1 MIRLIVALTI
11 LLVGGPTRAGDRPP
25 NVNAADARAAFEQS
39 DTNHDGAIDHE
50 EYQERITEVFF
61 FADKNKDGWLEP
73 DELDVLVF
81 ADDFKADDKD
91 KDGRVSLR
99 EFMRV
104 RFRDFTKADT
114 NDDGVLEL
122 DEVVATYDGKHK

>member
-1 MIRLIVALTI
+1 MMRLVVTLTL
-11 LLVGGPTRAGDRPP
+11 LLVAGAAR
-25 NVNAADARAAFEQS
+25 AADGSKEQRADPRAAFEQS
-39 DTNHDGAIDHE
+39 DTNHDGVIDHE
-50 EYQERITEVFF
+50 EYQARITEVFF

-91 KDGRVSLR
+91 RDGRVSMR
-99 EFMRV
+99 EFLRV
-104 RFRDFTKADT
+104 RFRDFAKADT

-122 DEVVATYDGKHK
+122 DEVVATYEGKHK